1 MAITQKLREIGGII
15 NSTDLNYNFNR
26 MAEDLQLAVEGVI
39 FDKEY
44 SQVET
49 IADRNNI
56 PSDRLTQG
64 FWCAVSENGVVYEYN
79 KRNDLVTASAEK
91 RYFGIND
98 GDLPNI
104 PYVVDGDPTSGVLL
118 NAKYICKADG
128 RDNNWKYTSTTTG
141 DTYEDSDWAIYV
153 KEDYAE
159 EGHWRKI
166 PKWIPIMNVTSI
178 LENNLIGKL
187 ENLHTEDKSRIVNAI
202 NEIHDDLGT
211 IEELTTK
218 DKSTAVAAINE
229 LDKEM
234 GDLENLTTAEKST
247 IVGAINEVDTNVGP
261 VEELTT
267 TNKIVTY
274 AINELDSEMG
284 DLSKLHT
291 EAKDN
296 MVNAL
301 NEVHDDLGTIEEL
314 TTDDKSTAVAG
325 INELDKR
332 VGKLPELKTA
342 DKSSVINA
350 INGLGDISK
359 LETTT
364 KETAVVAI
372 NELDSRAGELVDL
385 TTTSKTNLVS
395 AINELDKDIG
405 NVSTLTTTAKDNT
418 VNAINEL
425 DKEIGPLNTLTTTNK
440 ETVVKAINE
449 VDKDIGN
456 VGNLT
461 TNNKTDA
468 VSAINELK
476 SITDTLRGATIL
488 IGKIDL
494 NTKDVTPEKL
504 TARALEIMGGTTVQA
519 GWELV
524 DKEQHEWIWNGNN
537 WQDLEQPNI
546 YPAQN
551 GTLGTVRGNASGD
564 ISITDGNMTVLHAA
578 NATKLNNQ
586 TSDYYARSAHLG
598 NITSLTTT
606 KKDNT
611 VNAIN
616 ELDAEHGILSNL
628 HTTKKDNFVNA
639 INEVRDDIGTLSNL
653 TTTDTTNIIGAI
665 NELKTGLDNANV
677 NINKKADKDNV
688 LELDNVNAYEPTKDY
703 HPATKKYVDTIAG
716 GASWG
721 NIYNNIEDQEDLMM
735 LINDR
740 PTKSQVLT
748 RDNTLMYTPTGDYH
762 PATKKYVDETFT
774 KNNKWGQISGDI
786 ADQQDLQN
794 EFTKKQDKT
803 TAWNT
808 TNLVVGT
815 QQPEIPE
822 SGYIIWID
830 TNS

>member
-1 MAITQKLREIGGII
+1 
-15 NSTDLNYNFNR
+15 
-26 MAEDLQLAVEGVI
+26 
-39 FDKEY
+39 
-44 SQVET
+44 
-49 IADRNNI
+49 
-56 PSDRLTQG
+56 
-64 FWCAVSENGVVYEYN
+64 
-79 KRNDLVTASAEK
+79 
-91 RYFGIND
+91 
-98 GDLPNI
+98 
-104 PYVVDGDPTSGVLL
+104 
-118 NAKYICKADG
+118 
-128 RDNNWKYTSTTTG
+128 
-141 DTYEDSDWAIYV
+141 
-153 KEDYAE
+153 
-159 EGHWRKI
+159 
-166 PKWIPIMNVTSI
+166 
-178 LENNLIGKL
+178 
-187 ENLHTEDKSRIVNAI
+187 
-202 NEIHDDLGT
+202 
-211 IEELTTK
+211 
-218 DKSTAVAAINE
+218 
-229 LDKEM
+229 M
-234 GDLENLTTAEKST
+234 GDLKSLTTTEKST
-247 IVGAINEVDTNVGP
+247 IVGAINEVDANVGP
-261 VEELTT
+261 VEKLTT

-296 MVNAL
+296 IVNAL

-314 TTDDKSTAVAG
+314 TTDNKSTAVAG

-342 DKSSVINA
+342 DKSSVIKA

-359 LETTT
+359 LKTTT
-364 KETAVVAI
+364 KETAVAAI

-405 NVSTLTTTAKDNT
+405 NVSSLTTTKKDNT

-425 DKEIGPLNTLTTTNK
+425 DKEIGPLNTLTTSNK
-440 ETVVKAINE
+440 STIVKAINE
-449 VDKDIGN
+449 VDKDVGN

-461 TNNKTDA
+461 TNNKADA

-476 SITDTLRGATIL
+476 SITDALRGATIL

-564 ISITDGNMTVLHAA
+564 ISITGGNMTVLHAA

-606 KKDNT
+606 KKDNV

-616 ELDAEHGILSNL
+616 ELDKEHGTLSNL

-639 INEVRDDIGTLSNL
+639 INEVRDDVGVLNNL
-653 TTTDTTNIIGAI
+653 TTTNKASITGAI

-677 NINKKADKDNV
+677 NIGKKADKDNV
-688 LELDNVNAYEPTKDY
+688 LELDNINAYEPTKDY
-703 HPATKKYVDTIAG
+703 HPATKKYVDMIAG

-748 RDNTLMYTPTGDYH
+748 RDNTLMYTPTSDYH

-803 TAWNT
+803 TAWNM

>member
-1 MAITQKLREIGGII
+1 MAVTQKLREIGGII

-39 FDKEY
+39 FDKDY

-56 PSDRLTQG
+56 PSERLVQG
-64 FWCAVSENGVVYEYN
+64 FWCAVSENGIVYEYN
-79 KRNDLVTASAEK
+79 KRNDLVTASASE

-98 GDLPNI
+98 GDLPDV
-104 PYVVDGDPTSGVLL
+104 PYIVDGDPTSGVLL

-159 EGHWRKI
+159 EGHWKKI
-166 PKWIPIMNVTSI
+166 SKWIPIMNVTSI

-218 DKSTAVAAINE
+218 DKNTAVAAINE

-234 GDLENLTTAEKST
+234 GDLKSLTTTEKST
-247 IVGAINEVDTNVGP
+247 IVGAINEVDANVGP
-261 VEELTT
+261 VEKLTT

-301 NEVHDDLGTIEEL
+301 NEVHDDLGTIEKL
-314 TTDDKSTAVAG
+314 TTDNKSTAVAG

-342 DKSSVINA
+342 DKSSIINA

-364 KETAVVAI
+364 KKTAVDAI
-372 NELDSRAGELVDL
+372 NELDSRAGELVNL

-395 AINELDKDIG
+395 AINELDKDVG
-405 NVSTLTTTAKDNT
+405 NVSSLTTTKKDNT

-425 DKEIGPLNTLTTTNK
+425 DKEIGPLNTLTTSNK
-440 ETVVKAINE
+440 TTIVKAINE
-449 VDKDIGN
+449 VDKDVGN

-461 TNNKTDA
+461 TNNKADA

-476 SITDTLRGATIL
+476 SITDALRGATIL

-494 NTKDVTPEKL
+494 KTKDVTPEKL

-598 NITSLTTT
+598 NVTSLTTI
-606 KKDNT
+606 KKDNV

-616 ELDAEHGILSNL
+616 ELDKEHGTLSNL

-653 TTTDTTNIIGAI
+653 TTTVKTNITGAI
-665 NELKTGLDNANV
+665 NELKTGLDSANI
-677 NINKKADKDNV
+677 NINKKADKTNV
-688 LELDNVNAYEPTKDY
+688 LELDNTNAYTPTSDY
-703 HPATKKYVDTIAG
+703 HPATKKYVDMIAG

-721 NIYNNIEDQEDLMM
+721 NIYNNIEDQEDLMA
-735 LINDR
+735 LINNR

-748 RDNTLMYTPTGDYH
+748 RDNTLMYTPTSDYH
-762 PATKKYVDETFT
+762 PATKKYVDETFMN
-774 KNNKWGQISGDI
+774 NNKWGQINGEI

>member
-1 MAITQKLREIGGII
+1 M
-15 NSTDLNYNFNR
+15 
-26 MAEDLQLAVEGVI
+26 
-39 FDKEY
+39 
-44 SQVET
+44 
-49 IADRNNI
+49 
-56 PSDRLTQG
+56 
-64 FWCAVSENGVVYEYN
+64 
-79 KRNDLVTASAEK
+79 
-91 RYFGIND
+91 
-98 GDLPNI
+98 
-104 PYVVDGDPTSGVLL
+104 
-118 NAKYICKADG
+118 
-128 RDNNWKYTSTTTG
+128 
-141 DTYEDSDWAIYV
+141 
-153 KEDYAE
+153 
-159 EGHWRKI
+159 
-166 PKWIPIMNVTSI
+166 
-178 LENNLIGKL
+178 
-187 ENLHTEDKSRIVNAI
+187 
-202 NEIHDDLGT
+202 
-211 IEELTTK
+211 
-218 DKSTAVAAINE
+218 
-229 LDKEM
+229 
-234 GDLENLTTAEKST
+234 
-247 IVGAINEVDTNVGP
+247 
-261 VEELTT
+261 
-267 TNKIVTY
+267 
-274 AINELDSEMG
+274 
-284 DLSKLHT
+284 HT

-332 VGKLPELKTA
+332 VGKFPELKTA

-364 KETAVVAI
+364 KETAVAAI

-524 DKEQHEWIWNGNN
+524 DKEHHEWIWNGSN

-551 GTLGTVRGNASGD
+551 GILGTVRGNVSGD

-616 ELDAEHGILSNL
+616 ELDAEHGTLSNL

-653 TTTDTTNIIGAI
+653 TTTDKTNITGAI

-688 LELDNVNAYEPTKDY
+688 LELDNINAYEPTKDY
-703 HPATKKYVDTIAG
+703 HPATKKYVDMIAG

-748 RDNTLMYTPTGDYH
+748 RDNTLMYTPTSDYH

-794 EFTKKQDKT
+794 EFIKKQDKA